1 MPFQLLYIDDSF
13 ADRTLLTEIIAQIAP
28 EIDVALA
35 ENGEAGLEYLKKNPK
50 PSLVLLDL
58 NMPGMDGFE
67 VLTIIKNDDR
77 LKSLPVIV
85 FSVTTAS
92 THINQVYKFGANAF
106 VNKSLTLDEYKSI
119 FVETLRFWRDIAR
132 LPESC

>member
-1 MPFQLLYIDDSF
+1 
-13 ADRTLLTEIIAQIAP
+13 LTEIIAQIAP
-28 EIDVALA
+28 EIDIALA
-35 ENGEAGLEYLKKNPK
+35 ENGEAGLEYLTNNPK
-50 PSLVLLDL
+50 PNLVLLDL

-92 THINQVYKFGANAF
+92 THINQVYKLGANAF
-106 VNKSLTLDEYKSI
+106 ISKSLTLEEYKYI
-119 FVETLRFWRDIAR
+119 FVETLRFWREIAR
-132 LPESC
+132 LPESD